1 MSNVR
6 DELIRKVEC
15 GELSPVEAEAEAAR
29 LKLKPLAYRPEPDD
43 YNPMKEASWSLPMA
57 VAWIAYRSPDDVREW
72 WNAYRKKCEEWRFL
86 ECRDRSGGLRF
97 GHFLL
102 SWSEATLDQLRRAE
116 RNPPLPRS
124 DPNFSMTVEDAI
136 KALWAALRSSRF
148 EATGK
153 PHLSGRRVSIPP
165 AEWDDLDVELKFVKR
180 TDRGTVVAYH
190 DVLVPM
196 KSVCEL
202 WPARPSRETQL
213 PALMKPEG
221 AGFMSLYC
229 AAQWIATKGGQVDF
243 HPANQT
249 FWQPAY
255 NELLGRIASDE
266 MKVVGVRNGLRETV
280 PGVQFAGCRINYP
293 FSDAP
298 LDPLPSDD
306 LLLYSNPCID
316 VTLGHQRSNDL
327 LWDRRGDHWGRL
339 LVREADVLR
348 HWPFGSQP
356 PRSGAPGRPSSM
368 HLVKAEFKRRVE
380 RGEVERSVAEQAR
393 VLEFWL
399 KQNHPTSPPLK
410 AKAIENGIRDDHR
423 LHKPTPPKL

>member
-148 EATGK
+148 EASGK

-190 DVLVPM
+190 DVLLPM

-202 WPARPSRETQL
+202 WPARPSQETRL
-213 PALMKPEG
+213 PTLMKPEG
-221 AGFMSLYC
+221 AGLMPLFC
-229 AAQWIATKGGQVDF
+229 AAQWIATKGGQIDF
-243 HPANQT
+243 HPADVT
-249 FWQPAY
+249 FWKPAY
-255 NELLGRIASDE
+255 DELLGRIASDE
-266 MKVVGVRNGLRETV
+266 LKVVGVRNGQRETV
-280 PGVQFAGCRINYP
+280 PGVQFAGCRVDYP
-293 FSDAP
+293 FSDAS
-298 LDPLPSDD
+298 LGPLPSDD

-316 VTLGHQRSNDL
+316 ETLGHWRSNDL
-327 LWDRRGDHWGRL
+327 LWDRRGDPWGRL
-339 LVREADVLR
+339 LVLKADVLR
-348 HWPFGSQP
+348 HWPFESQP
-356 PRSGAPGRPSSM
+356 IRSGGPGRGTSM
-368 HLVKAEFKRRVE
+368 HLVEAEFERRAQRGDVQPTLAKEAEALE
-380 RGEVERSVAEQAR
+380 R
-393 VLEFWL
+393 WL
-399 KQNHPTSPPLK
+399 
-410 AKAIENGIRDDHR
+410 IENHKNSPRATAKTIQNRLRDCYR
-423 LHKPTPPKL
+423 QHKSRALK